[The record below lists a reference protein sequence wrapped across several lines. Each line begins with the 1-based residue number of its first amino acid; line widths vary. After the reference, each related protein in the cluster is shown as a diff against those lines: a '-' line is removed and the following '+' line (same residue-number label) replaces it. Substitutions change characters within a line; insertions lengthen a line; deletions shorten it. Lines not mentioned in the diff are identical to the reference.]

1 MGQHAGTVR
10 ARRVD
15 MVIPG
20 HIADSTIT
28 GCPNTAATVPA
39 DYVGLSIEWSMV
51 KVWLGA
57 NRASVITPFVN
68 ILNSLKLSSATPGRS
83 EEHTSELQSRRDLV
97 CRLLLEK

>member
-1 MGQHAGTVR
+1 
-10 ARRVD
+10 

-57 NRASVITPFVN
+57 NRASVITPFVARRYVDF
-68 ILNSLKLSSATPGRS
+68 KKVCSAI
-83 EEHTSELQSRRDLV
+83 
-97 CRLLLEK
+97 CR